1 MPRGFRPLIRVKP
14 HWDILMFPREPD
26 NVKEIYG
33 ALGGRG
39 SITCLVRRTDVEEYK
54 RELSYLPPTGPS
66 IYVYE
71 RTALREIG
79 RHFHAAILLIPI
91 DAFKKP
97 EEILFEIYRV
107 LYWHGYIEIIHFI
120 PGGSEMVWNKQPDS
134 HSIKL
139 AALMRKT
146 GFMLSDARAF
156 PIADGLWVKVEG
168 IKRENLS
175 DEDIAY

>member
-1 MPRGFRPLIRVKP
+1 
-14 HWDILMFPREPD
+14 
-26 NVKEIYG
+26 
-33 ALGGRG
+33 
-39 SITCLVRRTDVEEYK
+39 
-54 RELSYLPPTGPS
+54 
-66 IYVYE
+66 
-71 RTALREIG
+71 
-79 RHFHAAILLIPI
+79 
-91 DAFKKP
+91 
-97 EEILFEIYRV
+97 
-107 LYWHGYIEIIHFI
+107 
-120 PGGSEMVWNKQPDS
+120 MVWNKQPDS